1 MNKDENKKE
10 IFSKLEDI
18 IKSHSIKIWDIME
31 LLRNYH
37 TDNEILVDFSVD
49 ELIYYL
55 ENTFEFDEYLS
66 DIEYKAIKKYERDNP
81 VLTLDDLKKE
91 ICNYSKSDFKDF
103 LCDITGN
110 SYHIETEDL
119 LNDIRKMIC

>member
-1 MNKDENKKE
+1 MNKDENEEE

-31 LLRNYH
+31 LLRKYH
-37 TDNEILVDFSVD
+37 TDDQILYDFSAD

-55 ENTFEFDEYLS
+55 EDTFEFGEYIS
-66 DIEYKAIKKYERDNP
+66 EIEYETKKDYKRDNP
-81 VLTLDDLKKE
+81 VLTLDDLKKD
-91 ICNYSKSDFKDF
+91 ICNYNKSDFKDL

-119 LNDIRKMIC
+119 LNDIKKIIE

>member
-1 MNKDENKKE
+1 MNKDENKKD
-10 IFSKLEDI
+10 ILSKLEDI
-18 IKSHSIKIWDIME
+18 IESNSIKIWDIME
-31 LLRNYH
+31 LLRKYH
-37 TDNEILVDFSVD
+37 TDDQILWDFSVD

-55 ENTFEFDEYLS
+55 EDTFEFDEYIS
-66 DIEYKAIKKYERDNP
+66 EIKYKAIKDYEHYNP
-81 VLTLDDLKKE
+81 VLTSDDLKKE
-91 ICNYSKSDFKDF
+91 VCNYSKSDFKDF